1 MRISDW
7 SSDVGSSDLERS
19 AHAGFPATHVCM
31 TCHAQIWTG
40 APMLSKVRE
49 SLASGKPLVWNRVS
63 KLPDYVFFNHSVHID
78 RGVACESC
86 HGRVDKMPLLMRAH
100 PFQMRF
106 CLDCHRDPASRLGA
120 RPCVTN
126 TGKIVWGE
134 ERQQSV
140 QSG

>member
-1 MRISDW
+1 
-7 SSDVGSSDLERS
+7 
-19 AHAGFPATHVCM
+19 
-31 TCHAQIWTG
+31 
-40 APMLSKVRE
+40 MLSKVRE

-106 CLDCHRDPASRLGA
+106 CLDCHRDPASRLGPRTAVTHMGKLGWDEETHKRFAAAAA
-120 RPCVTN
+120 RRFRRS
-126 TGKIVWGE
+126 E
-134 ERQQSV
+134 EHTSELQSLMRISYAV
-140 QSG
+140 FCLK